1 MAVGEGPYRLVLRC
15 TLMSD
20 AYLAQI
26 LQRETVDTGIF
37 SPVRHVQQ
45 TLAPSVQKW
54 ANRFLVSV
62 APSGSFEKGTANRS
76 GTDIDLFIS
85 LHEDVPD
92 SLADIYGSL
101 FNRLRE
107 DGYAPRRQNVSIG
120 VTVGAVK
127 VDLVPGKRQ
136 NAYTTD
142 HSLFRSKAGTWTKT
156 NVTTHINHIV
166 LAGRQ
171 RETRVV
177 KLWRN
182 QKGLDF
188 PSFYLELTVIAALAR
203 TGVLNSLSDNVKLC
217 LEYIRDNLSRA
228 RVVDPAN
235 TNNVISD
242 DLTAG
247 GKTMVERAAARAL
260 GGSWA
265 QFVQ

>member
-1 MAVGEGPYRLVLRC
+1 
-15 TLMSD
+15 MSD

-37 SPVRHVQQ
+37 SPARHVQQ
-45 TLAPSVQKW
+45 ALAPSVQKW
-54 ANRFLVSV
+54 SNRFLVSV
-62 APSGSFEKGTANRS
+62 APSGSFAKGTANRS

-92 SLADIYGSL
+92 SLGEIYGSL

-136 NAYTTD
+136 NAYTMD

-156 NVTTHINHIV
+156 NVSTHINHVV

-171 RETRVV
+171 RETRVL

-203 TGVLNSLSDNVKLC
+203 TGVLNSLSENVKLC

-242 DLTAG
+242 DLSTAE
-247 GKTMVERAAARAL
+247 KTTVERAAAKAL

-265 QFVQ
+265 QFLQ

>member
-1 MAVGEGPYRLVLRC
+1 
-15 TLMSD
+15 MSD

-26 LQRETVDTGIF
+26 LRRETVDTGIF
-37 SPVRHVQQ
+37 SPVRQVQQ

-54 ANRFLVSV
+54 ANRFLLSV
-62 APSGSFEKGTANRS
+62 APSGSFAKGTANKS

-85 LHEDVPD
+85 LHQDVPNP
-92 SLADIYGSL
+92 LADIYGSL

-120 VTVGAVK
+120 VAVGSVK

-136 NAYTTD
+136 NPYTTD
-142 HSLFRSKAGTWTKT
+142 HSLFLSNAGTWTKT
-156 NVTTHINHIV
+156 NVTTHVNHI
-166 LAGRQ
+166 LAAGRQ
-171 RETRVV
+171 WETRIL

-182 QKGLDF
+182 QKGLEF

-203 TGVLNSLSDNVKLC
+203 TGVLNSLSENVKLC

-228 RVVDPAN
+228 SVVDPAN
-235 TNNVISD
+235 KNNVISD

-247 GKTMVERAAARAL
+247 SKTMIERAAATAL

>member
-1 MAVGEGPYRLVLRC
+1 
-15 TLMSD
+15 MSD

-26 LQRETVDTGIF
+26 LQRETVDTGVF
-37 SPVRHVQQ
+37 SPVRQVQQ
-45 TLAPSVQKW
+45 MLAPSIQKW
-54 ANRFLVSV
+54 ANRFLLSV
-62 APSGSFEKGTANRS
+62 APSGSFAKDTANKS

-92 SLADIYGSL
+92 PLADIYESL
-101 FNRLRE
+101 SNRLRE

-120 VTVGAVK
+120 ITVGGVK

-156 NVTTHINHIV
+156 NVTTHVNHVI
-166 LAGRQ
+166 AARRQ
-171 RETRVV
+171 RETRIL

-188 PSFYLELTVIAALAR
+188 PSFYLELTVIAALAQ

-217 LEYIRDNLSRA
+217 LEHVRDNLSRA

-235 TNNVISD
+235 GNNVISE

-247 GKTMVERAAARAL
+247 GKTMIERAAATAL
-260 GGSWA
+260 GGNWA
-265 QFVQ
+265 QFVR